1 MTSVDYLRQRVAELE
16 AELESYRD
24 EQRREELH
32 LELFDE
38 VDFDAVSAPDW
49 PSLRSSLPDLRITEH
64 SLKIAHGEWTA
75 VVGRLRGT
83 FSQPL
88 RKADGTE
95 VAPTGR
101 TVDVAMATFA
111 RWDGDRIAQEL
122 LFWDTAEFGRQLG
135 LDGS

>member
-1 MTSVDYLRQRVAELE
+1 MTSVEYLRQRVAELE

-24 EQRREELH
+24 RQRREELN

-38 VDFDAVSAPDW
+38 LDFGAASAPDW
-49 PSLRSSLPDLRITEH
+49 PSLRSYLPDLRITEH
-64 SLKIAHGEWTA
+64 SLKIAHGDWTA

-83 FSQPL
+83 FSQPMQ
-88 RKADGTE
+88 RADGTE

-111 RWDGDRIAQEL
+111 RWENNRIAQEL
-122 LFWDTAEFGRQLG
+122 LFWDVGEFERQLG
-135 LDGS
+135 L

>member
-1 MTSVDYLRQRVAELE
+1 MTSVEYLRQRVAELE

-24 EQRREELH
+24 RQRREELN

-49 PSLRSSLPDLRITEH
+49 PSLRSYLPDLRITEH
-64 SLKIAHGEWTA
+64 SLKVAHGDWTA

-88 RKADGTE
+88 KKADGSE
-95 VAPTGR
+95 VPPTGR
-101 TVDVAMATFA
+101 AVDVAMATFA
-111 RWDGDRIAQEL
+111 RWENDRIAQEL
-122 LFWDTAEFGRQLG
+122 LFWDTGEFARQLG
-135 LDGS
+135 L